1 MAQHR
6 VGGYAVAAVGRQQRP
21 EQLRQLEAGLI
32 GAAVAHQ
39 HLHDLP
45 DQQHLIGQDA
55 LPGGHQI
62 VGVHLPQEGRGQRAV
77 HREPQKAAVPGFF
90 QTTVRR
96 ARRDDE
102 AFALLEAQALIAEGH
117 DHVALVSDQP
127 QRMIKRRDLV
137 LVLGQNGAARLPDP
151 HTAFFYQP
159 RRDVNALNKYA
170 GVAVFG
176 IDRDKSKFVHL
187 AVSSLYSSGQL
198 SDRM

>member
-6 VGGYAVAAVGRQQRP
+6 VGGYAVAAMGRQQRP

-102 AFALLEAQALIAEGH
+102 TFALLEA
-117 DHVALVSDQP
+117 
-127 QRMIKRRDLV
+127 
-137 LVLGQNGAARLPDP
+137 
-151 HTAFFYQP
+151 
-159 RRDVNALNKYA
+159 
-170 GVAVFG
+170 
-176 IDRDKSKFVHL
+176 
-187 AVSSLYSSGQL
+187 
-198 SDRM
+198 